1 MGRKKLEIKRI
12 EDNSAR
18 MVCFS
23 KRRNGLIKK
32 AKELSVLCDVDVA
45 AIIFS
50 NRGKLFQYCSTD
62 RGSSNFV
69 DFNVLPKVGQ
79 PRQFVFFNIS
89 CIIDLVLQRYKDEAE
104 SSTRSSEA
112 KGQSNNSITSKEL
125 LQDVERELDELSVT
139 DLMLL
144 QKEIEAAIS
153 QTRSAKTQRMVDT
166 VSSLREEEK
175 NLAEEKRSL
184 EEITGKNRNARG
196 KKMILDL
203 NVAADDQ
210 MTE

>member
-12 EDNSAR
+12 EENGAR

-32 AKELSVLCDVDVA
+32 AKELSVLCDVDLA
-45 AIIFS
+45 TIIFS

-62 RGSSNFV
+62 S
-69 DFNVLPKVGQ
+69 
-79 PRQFVFFNIS
+79 
-89 CIIDLVLQRYKDEAE
+89 IDPVLQRYKDEAE

-112 KGQSNNSITSKEL
+112 KLYIYIYNQGQSNNSITSEEL
-125 LQDVERELDELSVT
+125 LRDVERELDELSVT

-144 QKEIEAAIS
+144 QNEIEAAIS
-153 QTRSAKTQRMVDT
+153 QTRSAKTKKMIAT

-175 NLAEEKRSL
+175 SLAEEKRSL

-196 KKMILDL
+196 KKVIVDL

>member
-12 EDNSAR
+12 EENSAR

-50 NRGKLFQYCSTD
+50 KRGKLFQYSSTD
-62 RGSSNFV
+62 SIES
-69 DFNVLPKVGQ
+69 
-79 PRQFVFFNIS
+79 
-89 CIIDLVLQRYKDEAE
+89 VLQRYKDEAE

-112 KGQSNNSITSKEL
+112 KGQSNNSITSDEL
-125 LQDVERELDELSVT
+125 LRDVERELDELSVA

-144 QKEIEAAIS
+144 QKEIEAAII

-175 NLAEEKRSL
+175 SLAEEKRSL

-196 KKMILDL
+196 KKMLVDL

-210 MTE
+210 MND

>member
-12 EDNSAR
+12 EENGAR

-32 AKELSVLCDVDVA
+32 AKELSVLCDVDLA
-45 AIIFS
+45 TIIFS

-62 RGSSNFV
+62 RFEDALKTKYTLNSNF
-69 DFNVLPKVGQ
+69 LSI
-79 PRQFVFFNIS
+79 FF
-89 CIIDLVLQRYKDEAE
+89 IDPVLQRYKDEAE

-112 KGQSNNSITSKEL
+112 KGQSNNSITSEEL
-125 LQDVERELDELSVT
+125 LRDVERELDELSVT

-153 QTRSAKTQRMVDT
+153 QTRSAKTKKMIAT

-175 NLAEEKRSL
+175 SLAEEKRSL

-196 KKMILDL
+196 KKMIVDL

>member
-12 EDNSAR
+12 EDNGAR

-32 AKELSVLCDVDVA
+32 AKELSVLCDVDLA
-45 AIIFS
+45 TIIFS
-50 NRGKLFQYCSTD
+50 NRGKLFQYSSTH
-62 RGSSNFV
+62 S
-69 DFNVLPKVGQ
+69 
-79 PRQFVFFNIS
+79 
-89 CIIDLVLQRYKDEAE
+89 IDPVLQRYKDEAE

-112 KGQSNNSITSKEL
+112 KGQSSNSSSSITSDEL
-125 LQDVERELDELSVT
+125 LRDVERELDELSVT

-153 QTRSAKTQRMVDT
+153 QTRSAKTKKMIAT

-175 NLAEEKRSL
+175 SLAEENRSL
-184 EEITGKNRNARG
+184 EEITRKNRNARG
-196 KKMILDL
+196 KKMIVDL
-203 NVAADDQ
+203 NVDADDQ
-210 MTE
+210 MTD

>member
-23 KRRNGLIKK
+23 KRRSGLIKK
-32 AKELSVLCDVDVA
+32 AKELSVLCDVDLA

-50 NRGKLFQYCSTD
+50 NRGKLFQYSSTD
-62 RGSSNFV
+62 SIA
-69 DFNVLPKVGQ
+69 P
-79 PRQFVFFNIS
+79 
-89 CIIDLVLQRYKDEAE
+89 VLQRYQDQAA
-104 SSTRSSEA
+104 SSSGFSEA
-112 KGQSNNSITSKEL
+112 KGQSSDSSSSITSDEL
-125 LQDVERELDELSVT
+125 LRDVERELDELSVT

-153 QTRSAKTQRMVDT
+153 QTRSAKTQKMIDT

-175 NLAEEKRSL
+175 SLAEEKRSL

>member
-12 EDNSAR
+12 EENGAR

-32 AKELSVLCDVDVA
+32 AKELSVLCDVDLA

-62 RGSSNFV
+62 S
-69 DFNVLPKVGQ
+69 
-79 PRQFVFFNIS
+79 I
-89 CIIDLVLQRYKDEAE
+89 LQRYQAE
-104 SSTRSSEA
+104 SSTGSREE
-112 KGQSNNSITSKEL
+112 KGQSSDDSGFITSEEI
-125 LQDVERELDELSVT
+125 LQKVESELDELSVT
-139 DLMLL
+139 DLVLL
-144 QKEIEAAIS
+144 EKQIGVALI
-153 QTRSAKTQRMVDT
+153 QTRSAKTQRMLNT
-166 VSSLREEEK
+166 VSSLREEKK

-184 EEITGKNRNARG
+184 EEITGSNRNASK
-196 KKMILDL
+196 KKMIVDL
-203 NVAADDQ
+203 NNVADDR

>member
-12 EDNSAR
+12 EDNGAR

-62 RGSSNFV
+62 SIE
-69 DFNVLPKVGQ
+69 P
-79 PRQFVFFNIS
+79 
-89 CIIDLVLQRYKDEAE
+89 VLQRYKDEAE

-112 KGQSNNSITSKEL
+112 KSNNSITSEEL
-125 LQDVERELDELSVT
+125 LRDVERELDELSVT

-175 NLAEEKRSL
+175 SLAEEKRSL

-196 KKMILDL
+196 KKMLVDL